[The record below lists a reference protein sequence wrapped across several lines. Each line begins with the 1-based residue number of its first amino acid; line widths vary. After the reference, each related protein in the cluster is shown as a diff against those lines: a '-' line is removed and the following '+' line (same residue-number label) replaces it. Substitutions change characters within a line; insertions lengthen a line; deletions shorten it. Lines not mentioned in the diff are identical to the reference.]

1 MGTVMVTAMDTDII
15 LVMDTVM
22 VTDMDI
28 TDTSLERGPLMLNPL
43 LMPSP
48 LLLLSPDMLMV
59 LMVSAM
65 LTVMVLTDTD
75 TPLPMLMDTITA
87 KDLLSPPLLLNLDTV
102 TVMLTDT
109 DMVTVTD
116 TPMLDITVTI
126 TAKGLLK
133 PSPITVT
140 VMLLMPTMVTVMAV
154 TVMVTVMATV
164 MLMAS
169 KFILLSFLSNYYNG
183 CVYKKFYDSENFDLR
198 STVPEVES
206 HYARDFSHV
215 ICYSVQ
221 ISLIKFE

>member
-1 MGTVMVTAMDTDII
+1 MV
-15 LVMDTVM
+15 TVM

-48 LLLLSPDMLMV
+48 LLLLSPDMLMA

-75 TPLPMLMDTITA
+75 TPTLMDT
-87 KDLLSPPLLLNLDTV
+87 PL
-102 TVMLTDT
+102 
-109 DMVTVTD
+109 
-116 TPMLDITVTI
+116 LDITVTT

-133 PSPITVT
+133 PSPIMVT
-140 VMLLMPTMVTVMAV
+140 VMLLMPTMVTVM
-154 TVMVTVMATV
+154 VMVTVMATV

-183 CVYKKFYDSENFDLR
+183 CVYKKFYNLESFDLR
-198 STVPEVES
+198 STVSEVES
-206 HYARDFSHV
+206 LAY
-215 ICYSVQ
+215 
-221 ISLIKFE
+221 

>member
-1 MGTVMVTAMDTDII
+1 
-15 LVMDTVM
+15 
-22 VTDMDI
+22 
-28 TDTSLERGPLMLNPL
+28 MLNPP

-48 LLLLSPDMLMV
+48 LLPLSLDMLMAITG
-59 LMVSAM
+59 SAM
-65 LTVMVLTDTD
+65 LTVMVLMDTD
-75 TPLPMLMDTITA
+75 TPMLMLDTITA
-87 KDLLSPPLLLNLDTV
+87 KDLLSPPLPLNLDTV

-133 PSPITVT
+133 PSPIMVT

-169 KFILLSFLSNYYNG
+169 KFILLSFLSNYYYNG
-183 CVYKKFYDSENFDLR
+183 CVYKKF
-198 STVPEVES
+198 
-206 HYARDFSHV
+206 
-215 ICYSVQ
+215 
-221 ISLIKFE
+221 